1 MLSLIK
7 LLLQNLVDVETRV
20 LEIRLDHN
28 YILNL
33 GGALMG
39 LHGLM
44 RLNLSHNQIQQIS
57 PDDLIG
63 LEDLRLLDVSHNH
76 ITSLEETSKVCL
88 VLGNCSIFELLASF
102 CDL

>member
-1 MLSLIK
+1 M
-7 LLLQNLVDVETRV
+7 DVETRV
-20 LEIRLDHN
+20 LELRLDHN

-39 LHGLM
+39 LRGLLT
-44 RLNLSHNQIQQIS
+44 LNLSNNLIQQIS

-76 ITSLEETSKVCL
+76 ITTLEETSKVCL
-88 VLGNCSIFELLASF
+88 
-102 CDL
+102 